1 MYSLSRSFAWQQGSS
16 LCTNLFMFY
25 SDDDVRVLV
34 VSGDHRPR
42 VDKLVVL
49 VTVSGDQTQYVRCI
63 VDFEH
68 RIDECFDA
76 RANRSAFTSFRPE
89 CRWVTPRC
97 STRRRSCLS
106 LRETT

>member
-25 SDDDVRVLV
+25 SDDDVRILV
-34 VSGDHRPR
+34 VSGDLRPR
-42 VDKLVVL
+42 VDKPVVL

-68 RIDECFDA
+68 RID
-76 RANRSAFTSFRPE
+76 
-89 CRWVTPRC
+89 
-97 STRRRSCLS
+97 
-106 LRETT
+106 